1 MYANVAETVDLS
13 RNKSGDLRAAE
24 TRSDYKARKP
34 KADTEAAKFSKMFLT
49 LTKPD
54 RKLILDLLKSLSSK
68 KSK

>member
-1 MYANVAETVDLS
+1 MYANVAETVALS
-13 RNKSGDLRAAE
+13 RSMSGGLRAAE

-54 RKLILDLLKSLSSK
+54 RKIILDLLKSLSSK
-68 KSK
+68 RSK